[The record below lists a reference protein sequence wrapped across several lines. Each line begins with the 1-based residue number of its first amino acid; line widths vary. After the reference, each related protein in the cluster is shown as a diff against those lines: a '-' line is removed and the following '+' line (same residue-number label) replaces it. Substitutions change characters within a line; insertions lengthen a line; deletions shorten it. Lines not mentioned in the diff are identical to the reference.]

1 MFKFRWRTFSKI
13 WFQFPFKLNLDESLV
28 NRGFIV
34 SSCQA
39 LLSSL
44 WLKFNSILAG
54 HFLTKQSYKFLLL
67 LLLLLFVFRIPF
79 PKRPSSPQS
88 QPSLGWSSLRTS
100 STGTLRLLSWQ
111 TGSHTGFCQSRE
123 LLRPSLCSHR
133 LVETRTEMEKRLPQ
147 WTGWHTREPLTGE
160 CRVKWTCQSGG
171 LGRAVGQCRYPRWV
185 QFILFSSSFAVCF
198 N

>member
-1 MFKFRWRTFSKI
+1 MWIISQLNKPPHDFHSWVTFDVTSKAVFKFRWRTFSTI
-13 WFQFPFKLNLDESLV
+13 WFQFPFKFNLDESLV

-54 HFLTKQSYKFLLL
+54 HFLTKQSYMFLL

-100 STGTLRLLSWQ
+100 STGTLRLLPWQ
-111 TGSHTGFCQSRE
+111 TGSNTGFCQSRE
-123 LLRPSLCSHR
+123 LLRPSLCSRGSGCLGWRHHGEQFHS
-133 LVETRTEMEKRLPQ
+133 VCH
-147 WTGWHTREPLTGE
+147 TGW
-160 CRVKWTCQSGG
+160 
-171 LGRAVGQCRYPRWV
+171 
-185 QFILFSSSFAVCF
+185 
-198 N
+198 